1 MKRKII
7 IVPDNIFIYMRV
19 ATEEQ
24 ARNSDTLILR
34 KSEAID
40 LYNTLQKKLF
50 KVPYASF
57 IGDDV

>member
-1 MKRKII
+1 
-7 IVPDNIFIYMRV
+7 MRV
-19 ATEEQ
+19 ATKEQ

-40 LYNTLQKKLF
+40 LYKTLQKKLF

>member
-1 MKRKII
+1 MERKII
-7 IVPDNIFIYMRV
+7 IVPDNILIYMRV

-40 LYNTLQKKLF
+40 LYKTLQKKLF
-50 KVPYASF
+50 KVSYASF

>member
-19 ATEEQ
+19 ATKEQ

-40 LYNTLQKKLF
+40 LYKTLQKKLF